1 VGCPVAAS
9 GNIFS
14 TFTDSQTY
22 GEEIRMEYKFDA
34 EAVKQRIIGKRVTR
48 VDHRGD
54 LILDDG
60 TNLRLYMSDSDCC
73 ARAYGDWVVEPSQ
86 LDAIITDLKYDAE
99 FDIKDD
105 DYYGGSESTAQ
116 ITILH
121 NQNPVALAD
130 CRADA
135 GNGGYYYSVLSLNIQ
150 TPGLDDLD
158 TEVVWQ

>member
-1 VGCPVAAS
+1 MGCPVTAS

-48 VDHRGD
+48 VDDRGD
-54 LILDDG
+54 LILEDG
-60 TNLRLYMSDSDCC
+60 TKLKLYMSDSDCC
-73 ARAYGDWVVEPSQ
+73 AYAHGDWVVEPSQ
-86 LDAIITDLKYDAE
+86 LDAIITDLKYEVD
-99 FDIKDD
+99 FDTEN
-105 DYYGGSESTAQ
+105 YGDGCTSTAK

-130 CRADA
+130 CSAND
-135 GNGGYYYSVLSLNIQ
+135 GNGGYYYSVLSLSIE
-150 TPGLDDLD
+150 TPGLDDFD